1 MGKTIRSAVIQIV
14 IVAFVASG
22 GYWFWKHGDQLPFIG
37 AYLGAVDTQAGTKNT
52 RPPTP
57 VDVAIARN
65 GPVAVILEA
74 IGTALANEAVT
85 ITSEVTGVIQRVRFE
100 EGALVE
106 KGAVLV
112 NLESGVQLAE
122 LEVCAAEVQVR
133 KAQLENVQQ
142 LYDRALRLSETKNI
156 SEARVEE
163 LSAELKAAKA
173 VVQSS
178 EASLRV
184 ARERLVKRRVVAPF
198 SGRVGIR
205 QVSPGALIEPN
216 DPIVTLDDIS
226 IVKLDF
232 QIPERNL
239 SNIEVGQEITARTDA
254 FPDRIFFGTVASI
267 DTRVDPVTR
276 AVGARAIISNDDEAL
291 KPGLF
296 LLVELGIDQRS
307 DAVLIPE
314 QAVVSDGTANYAYVV
329 INGEAIRRPVV
340 LGERMPGEVEILD
353 GVVSGEAVIIGGVQK
368 VRDGA
373 KVRPRQIERA
383 AVNG

>member
-22 GYWFWKHGDQLPFIG
+22 GYWFWKHGDQLPLIG
-37 AYLGAVDTQAGTKNT
+37 TYLGAVDTQAGTKNT

-112 NLESGVQLAE
+112 NLESGIQLAE

-133 KAQLENVQQ
+133 KAQLENIQQ

-156 SEARVEE
+156 PEARVEE

-178 EASLRV
+178 EAVLRV

-216 DPIVTLDDIS
+216 DPIVTLDDI
-226 IVKLDF
+226 
-232 QIPERNL
+232 
-239 SNIEVGQEITARTDA
+239 
-254 FPDRIFFGTVASI
+254 
-267 DTRVDPVTR
+267 
-276 AVGARAIISNDDEAL
+276 
-291 KPGLF
+291 
-296 LLVELGIDQRS
+296 
-307 DAVLIPE
+307 
-314 QAVVSDGTANYAYVV
+314 
-329 INGEAIRRPVV
+329 
-340 LGERMPGEVEILD
+340 
-353 GVVSGEAVIIGGVQK
+353 
-368 VRDGA
+368 
-373 KVRPRQIERA
+373 
-383 AVNG
+383 